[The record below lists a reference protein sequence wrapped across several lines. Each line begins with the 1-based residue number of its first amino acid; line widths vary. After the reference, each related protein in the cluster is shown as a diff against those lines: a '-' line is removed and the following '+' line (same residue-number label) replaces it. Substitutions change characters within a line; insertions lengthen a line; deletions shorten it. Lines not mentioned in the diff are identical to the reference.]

1 MVCCVKANAYGHGL
15 NDIALKLAEKSDAL
29 AVASLEEGRQIR
41 EAGVEGPILLLEGLF
56 QPSEL
61 MEVEEL
67 DLWLVV
73 HNELQLSWLCSSE
86 PIAAIRLWVKVDTGM
101 HRLGFT
107 KTSAVEA
114 YERLKASG
122 WQDMVLMTHFACAEE
137 LDSEFTDTQI
147 ENFAVVSKQI
157 QARKSL
163 ANSAAVIAWPQTH
176 EDWVRPGFMLY
187 GLSPFGENHPS
198 SRELDPVMTF
208 TSEVIAVKEL
218 SCGESV
224 GYNRCWIAER
234 PSRIAIVAVG
244 YGDGYPRNVENGT
257 PIIVG
262 GQRARVV
269 GRVSMDLLSVDV
281 TDLQNIE
288 IGTSVELWGK
298 QLSVNEV
305 ASFSG
310 YSAYE
315 LLTRMPL
322 RAKRVYLA

>member
-1 MVCCVKANAYGHGL
+1 
-15 NDIALKLAEKSDAL
+15 
-29 AVASLEEGRQIR
+29 
-41 EAGVEGPILLLEGLF
+41 
-56 QPSEL
+56 
-61 MEVEEL
+61 
-67 DLWLVV
+67 
-73 HNELQLSWLCSSE
+73 
-86 PIAAIRLWVKVDTGM
+86 
-101 HRLGFT
+101 
-107 KTSAVEA
+107 
-114 YERLKASG
+114 
-122 WQDMVLMTHFACAEE
+122 
-137 LDSEFTDTQI
+137 
-147 ENFAVVSKQI
+147 
-157 QARKSL
+157 
-163 ANSAAVIAWPQTH
+163 
-176 EDWVRPGFMLY
+176 MLY